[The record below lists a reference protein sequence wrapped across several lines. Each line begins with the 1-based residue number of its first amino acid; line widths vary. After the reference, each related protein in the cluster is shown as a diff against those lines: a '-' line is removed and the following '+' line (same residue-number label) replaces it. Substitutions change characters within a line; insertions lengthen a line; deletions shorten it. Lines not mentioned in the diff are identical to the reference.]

1 MGKNL
6 KIYSL
11 LVYRVNFILYCSV
24 LTLLMVGTI
33 LAYSVMQIEQR
44 ELKKKRGGGKTYSF
58 AYLVMKNNLNK
69 SLREK
74 EVEKKEYIYLSAN

>member
-1 MGKNL
+1 VGKNL

-58 AYLVMKNNLNK
+58 VYLVMKNNLNK